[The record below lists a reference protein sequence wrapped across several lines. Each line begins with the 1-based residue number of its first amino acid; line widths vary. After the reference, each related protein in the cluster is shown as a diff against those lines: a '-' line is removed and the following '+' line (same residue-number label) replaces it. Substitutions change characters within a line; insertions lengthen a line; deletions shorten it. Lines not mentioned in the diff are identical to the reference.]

1 MRIKQKQKLST
12 IMSGFIFYT
21 KISKMYKL
29 QNWGNDEKKEAEGLL
44 ALAAV
49 IGIIL
54 YESMFYIICGILITS
69 ILYLAYRIILG
80 IVRYEKRHSVFKNA
94 FNKLKN
100 VLLSAYSQWY
110 FESKDFFAIKNRI
123 VSYIQDC
130 NELNAH
136 INDLETHLNAA
147 KSDYGEAVSVDT
159 SLYDYKRPYLLLNK
173 GENTFYTTN
182 LNLYRNAE
190 IQPYKYFCKYFNI
203 DKDEATLAD
212 FEDTLNAF
220 CAIQEGKSLLEAEK
234 NRILETMGNDIPSII
249 KTYARE
255 KLEYQLGF
263 EEVGFHQLSYPIFT
277 FQYVSAGGLSSLE
290 FEILFDE
297 EGLERFI
304 VYLSNEIKYLQSA
317 NYQRALMSKKL
328 REYIK
333 RRDNY
338 TCRYCKNSTHIE
350 ANLLLEIDH
359 IIPLSKGGLS
369 IEENLQTLCWRCNRS
384 KGAKIINTSYQ
395 MN

>member
-1 MRIKQKQKLST
+1 
-12 IMSGFIFYT
+12 
-21 KISKMYKL
+21 MYKL

-44 ALAAV
+44 ALATV

-80 IVRYEKRHSVFKNA
+80 IVCYEKRYSVFKNA

-234 NRILETMGNDIPSII
+234 NRILETMGNDIPSI
-249 KTYARE
+249 T
-255 KLEYQLGF
+255 L
-263 EEVGFHQLSYPIFT
+263 LSYIYF
-277 FQYVSAGGLSSLE
+277 
-290 FEILFDE
+290 
-297 EGLERFI
+297 
-304 VYLSNEIKYLQSA
+304 
-317 NYQRALMSKKL
+317 
-328 REYIK
+328 
-333 RRDNY
+333 
-338 TCRYCKNSTHIE
+338 
-350 ANLLLEIDH
+350 
-359 IIPLSKGGLS
+359 S
-369 IEENLQTLCWRCNRS
+369 ICECWW
-384 KGAKIINTSYQ
+384 A
-395 MN
+395 

>member
-1 MRIKQKQKLST
+1 
-12 IMSGFIFYT
+12 
-21 KISKMYKL
+21 MYKL

-44 ALAAV
+44 ALATV

-80 IVRYEKRHSVFKNA
+80 IVCYEKRYSVFKNA

-147 KSDYGEAVSVDT
+147 KSDYGEAVSADT

-220 CAIQEGKSLLEAEK
+220 CAIQEGKTLLEAEK

-317 NYQRALMSKKL
+317 KYQRALMSKKL